1 MGGLGLAI
9 GGVVLVAAIAAVAVW
24 RQPVFA
30 FAKKSVSYIHD
41 VRSEIRKVTWP
52 SWDDLRKSTMI
63 IIVIVIIVG
72 AIIGLMDLGFQWLLI
87 DVFSRIFGR

>member
-9 GGVVLVAAIAAVAVW
+9 GGVVLLVAVAAVAVW

-30 FAKKSVSYIHD
+30 FAKKSATYIHD
-41 VRSEIRKVTWP
+41 VRNEIRKVAWP
-52 SWDDLRKSTMI
+52 SWDDLRKSTMV

-72 AIIGLMDLGFQWLLI
+72 AIIGLMDLAFQWLLI
-87 DVFSRIFGR
+87 DIFSRIFGR